1 MTLDE
6 LALEY
11 GTDKSSTG
19 HFYTKH
25 YERIFGSIRME
36 VESMC
41 EVGIGSG
48 ASLKM
53 WRDYFQNAMIYG
65 VDMEHKEEIGGR
77 VHIIQSEQT
86 DCGTLQD
93 NLKDQKLEIIIEDAS
108 HDENKTMQT
117 LGCLWP
123 VLEPKGWYVI
133 EDMNRHSFP
142 TKIGEWY
149 MGRSQQVRQLQILNN
164 NDNGSAIVFIQKQ
177 R

>member
-6 LALEY
+6 LALKY

-19 HFYTKH
+19 HWYTKY
-25 YERIFGSIRME
+25 YERIFGPIRTE
-36 VESMC
+36 VESVC

-48 ASLKM
+48 ASLQM

-77 VHIIQSEQT
+77 VHIIQCEQT
-86 DCGTLQD
+86 DCGTLND
-93 NLKDQKLEIIIEDAS
+93 NLKDRKLEIIVEDAS

-117 LGCLWP
+117 LDCLWS
-123 VLEPKGWYVI
+123 LLRPKGWYTI

-142 TKIGEWY
+142 NKIGRWY
-149 MGRSQQVRQLQILNN
+149 VERPQEIRQLQVLNN
-164 NDNGSAIVFIQKQ
+164 HDCGSSIIFIQKQ
-177 R
+177 